1 MGSEEN
7 IDDQDG
13 NDLSKVDYGQKLR
26 DEGSIT
32 SMAINME
39 ISRLYDELTNM
50 NMGKL
55 DNLQDKLND
64 ILERHKLPIYVKDSQ
79 GKICKKLVRFEFDEC
94 TKNIIPVLDD

>member
-64 ILERHKLPIYVKDSQ
+64 ILERHKLPIYVKDSH